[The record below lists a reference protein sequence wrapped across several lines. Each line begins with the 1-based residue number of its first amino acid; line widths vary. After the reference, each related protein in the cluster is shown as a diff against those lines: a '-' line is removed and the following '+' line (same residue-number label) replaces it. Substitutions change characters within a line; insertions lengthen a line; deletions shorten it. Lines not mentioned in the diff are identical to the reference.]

1 MHKPHKTILVRKI
14 GPGTGRAAVVTK
26 VQRGMQTTRSDDPL
40 AEYALDSRLA
50 GDMPAH
56 MTGEIHT
63 VRDVAVHMSEEIAR
77 HAGHPDIA
85 HELLDGQTG
94 PGNLGRN
101 SATWAL
107 RHDGCHNARTSRGPE
122 RARVLGGP
130 RESRG
135 PGVRHHRVCAAGL
148 RPRS

>member
-50 GDMPAH
+50 GDIPAH

-63 VRDVAVHMSEEIAR
+63 VRDVAVHSADHTTPWPRGGASSPAR
-77 HAGHPDIA
+77 VG
-85 HELLDGQTG
+85 
-94 PGNLGRN
+94 
-101 SATWAL
+101 
-107 RHDGCHNARTSRGPE
+107 HDGRRG
-122 RARVLGGP
+122 
-130 RESRG
+130 
-135 PGVRHHRVCAAGL
+135 HHTYDA
-148 RPRS
+148 